1 MNKSFDS
8 FYIFKSFPRR
18 IFDVELFKSAVILCG
33 GKSSRMGFDKQLLTI
48 DKTRLIEKVIARLRK
63 EFEEIIIVTNKPEYY
78 EPFQVKLVSDK
89 YLGMG
94 PLAGIHAALIEAQS
108 EFVYFI
114 ACDMPNINL
123 EYIKHMKS
131 RLVNSDAQACVTRIG
146 QWIEPLNSFFSK
158 KALGQIEEDLLSKK
172 GSVYYLLKKIKCLYI
187 DEKDAREH
195 SPDWSM
201 FLNLNTREELDDF
214 LKNIIF

>member
-1 MNKSFDS
+1 M
-8 FYIFKSFPRR
+8 
-18 IFDVELFKSAVILCG
+18 ELFKSAVILCG

-48 DKTRLIEKVIARLRK
+48 DKIRLIDKVISKLRK
-63 EFEEIIIVTNKPEYY
+63 EFEEIIIVTNKPQYY
-78 EPFQVKLVSDK
+78 ESFQVKLVQDR
-89 YLGMG
+89 YQGMG
-94 PLAGIHAALIEAQS
+94 PLSGIHAALGEAQS

-123 EYIKHMKS
+123 EYIKYMKN
-131 RLVNSDAQACVTRIG
+131 RLFDSDIEACVTRVG

-158 KALGQIEEDLLSKK
+158 KALEQIEEDLRSKK
-172 GSVYYLLKKIKCLYI
+172 GSLYYLLKKINCLYI
-187 DEKDAREH
+187 DEKEARKH

-214 LKNIIF
+214 LKSLKYGS